1 MFSEKM
7 ARFYAAE
14 VMLGLQHLHALSII
28 YRDLKPENVLICADG
43 NVKLCDFG
51 LAAIGLTAPAT
62 HMSASG
68 RPVLVGTTEY
78 MAPEVL
84 RRMQCGQVRQ
94 QPQPQPQQSST
105 AAAAPVP
112 ANQSSSS
119 LLPAISRSSTTR
131 ASHIS
136 SLTAPSPLLPL
147 PLPSQAVDVWALGVL
162 LYEMMTGE
170 APWWHKEQKELQRK
184 IAHTKLR
191 LPTWLTNEA
200 KAIIR
205 GLLTKDPGTRLGVT
219 PNCERFT
226 SDFPSLQGHNFFR
239 NLNFKVSSHEHA
251 HISTHTTSPPPPSC
265 TNLITYNPLPSLPS
279 YSDARALQAGGALP
293 PGPLR
298 REPNP
303 RRLQL

>member
-94 QPQPQPQQSST
+94 QPQPQQSST

-119 LLPAISRSSTTR
+119 LLPAN
-131 ASHIS
+131 
-136 SLTAPSPLLPL
+136 
-147 PLPSQAVDVWALGVL
+147 Q
-162 LYEMMTGE
+162 
-170 APWWHKEQKELQRK
+170 QKQ
-184 IAHTKLR
+184 HYQ
-191 LPTWLTNEA
+191 
-200 KAIIR
+200 
-205 GLLTKDPGTRLGVT
+205 
-219 PNCERFT
+219 
-226 SDFPSLQGHNFFR
+226 SFP
-239 NLNFKVSSHEHA
+239 
-251 HISTHTTSPPPPSC
+251 
-265 TNLITYNPLPSLPS
+265 
-279 YSDARALQAGGALP
+279 
-293 PGPLR
+293 
-298 REPNP
+298 
-303 RRLQL
+303 

>member
-84 RRMQCGQVRQ
+84 RRMQCGKKQQ
-94 QPQPQPQQSST
+94 QPQSQPKAA

-119 LLPAISRSSTTR
+119 LLPANQSSSTTR
-131 ASHIS
+131 ASHINS
-136 SLTAPSPLLPL
+136 HHRSLPSPSP

-162 LYEMMTGE
+162 LYEMMTEERRHG
-170 APWWHKEQKELQRK
+170 
-184 IAHTKLR
+184 
-191 LPTWLTNEA
+191 
-200 KAIIR
+200 
-205 GLLTKDPGTRLGVT
+205 GTRS
-219 PNCERFT
+219 R
-226 SDFPSLQGHNFFR
+226 R
-239 NLNFKVSSHEHA
+239 SS
-251 HISTHTTSPPPPSC
+251 SGRSHTRS
-265 TNLITYNPLPSLPS
+265 
-279 YSDARALQAGGALP
+279 
-293 PGPLR
+293 
-298 REPNP
+298 
-303 RRLQL
+303 